1 MSVAVV
7 KSLGVRGCAVWKLDE
22 NGATGQSPNVD
33 NVAVSLPSIELETT
47 TINLMGSLDV
57 PDLSRV
63 GNLQLSVT
71 VPLDVPEAME
81 LLDLGKSVR
90 WLITWASMEYNSV
103 TGETTPKAFTVEA
116 AGFVSAIPNAEV
128 NAGAEN
134 TGEITMNLVS
144 YKKTNTT
151 DKIVQFEIDRGK
163 GIFKLNDKDLISSV
177 SSLY

>member
-1 MSVAVV
+1 MSVALV
-7 KSLGVRGCAVWKLDE
+7 KSLGVKGCAVWKLDE
-22 NGATGQSPNVD
+22 NGATGQNPNVD
-33 NVAVSLPSIELETT
+33 NVDVALPSIELETT

-71 VPLDVPEAME
+71 IPIDVPEAME
-81 LLDLGKSVR
+81 LCELGKSVR

-116 AGFVSAIPNAEV
+116 SGFVSAIPNANV

-134 TGEITMNLVS
+134 TGEITMNLIS

-151 DKIVQFEIDRGK
+151 DKIIQFEIDRGK
-163 GIFKLNDKDLISSV
+163 GIFKLNGKDLIGNI

>member
-1 MSVAVV
+1 MSVALV
-7 KSLGVRGCAVWKLDE
+7 KSLGVKGCAVWKLDE
-22 NGATGQSPNVD
+22 NGATGQNPNVD
-33 NVAVSLPSIELETT
+33 NVSIQLPSIELETT

-57 PDLSRV
+57 PDLSRI

-71 VPLDVPEAME
+71 VPLDVPSAME
-81 LLDLGKSVR
+81 LLELGKSVR

-116 AGFVSAIPNAEV
+116 AGFITSVPNAEV
-128 NAGAEN
+128 NSGAEN
-134 TGEITMNLVS
+134 TGDITMNLIS

-163 GIFKLNDKDLISSV
+163 GIFKVLDKDLISNV